1 MRRSSILSKNF
12 GVSATLFERTLDPR
26 EIYIFKAPV
35 PGPLGPDKL
44 MDAEPAPQTFPVTAA
59 FAYKKRAGRR
69 EYVRVTLARDNGTLA
84 AQKYPKEMAHV

>member
-44 MDAEPAPQTFPVTAA
+44 MGAEPAPQTFRTPWRRRDW
-59 FAYKKRAGRR
+59 RADHHG
-69 EYVRVTLARDNGTLA
+69 
-84 AQKYPKEMAHV
+84 P